1 MFSLWKI
8 MGFLLKKLHDFENS
22 VNMEL
27 ILCIFE
33 QLSGLKINFHNSE
46 IFVLEKLKSVR
57 RTTKKYLV
65 V

>member
-1 MFSLWKI
+1 
-8 MGFLLKKLHDFENS
+8 MGFLLKKLHDFEK
-22 VNMEL
+22 VVDMKL